1 MGQKFLYFFIY
12 ISLNIINLSINNQ
25 IIIPLKTINIPDKDI
40 NYIES
45 LLQNQLYAEIEL
57 GSPKQKIYLSISTE
71 TESFSIESK
80 LINSNFYSHNE
91 SSTSINT
98 NRKLSFYH
106 ERYKSGNLFKDIFY
120 FPNTFDENKK
130 QIYNN
135 ISFNYI
141 YELSDEYVINEKKY
155 YINENKNLIS
165 GIIGLQIPKS
175 YSSSSYFIENLYNIG
190 AINKKI
196 WNIMYTNEKVYQTY
210 LIIGENPYQDD
221 YNSNEEKRV
230 NAFLSGIDSYWYFL
244 FSDIKTGNAKLN
256 LERTAEYSPQIGVI
270 IGTEEY
276 KIYINNYFFSDLIK
290 NNICFKKNIIVNGK
304 TYLYYECDKN
314 ANLDNFEPLIF
325 THQELSFNFTLDKN
339 DLFIEHNDKK
349 YFLCIFLVKNSEE
362 YYYNEN
368 KHWIFGTPFV
378 KKYNFVLDHDTKLI
392 LFYENGNIYN
402 SRKDE
407 SISGFVIFI
416 IVILVSVTIILALYL
431 IIKIYYKPKRIHAN
445 ELEDSFNYNSQK
457 NAKNEVDLSAFYNS
471 KYGQLGI

>member
-71 TESFSIESK
+71 TESFFIESK

-106 ERYKSGNLFKDIFY
+106 ERYKSGNIFKDIFY

-175 YSSSSYFIENLYNIG
+175 YSSSSYLIDNLYNIG

-210 LIIGENPYQDD
+210 LIIGENPYQND
-221 YNSNEEKRV
+221 YNNNE
-230 NAFLSGIDSYWYFL
+230 
-244 FSDIKTGNAKLN
+244 
-256 LERTAEYSPQIGVI
+256 
-270 IGTEEY
+270 
-276 KIYINNYFFSDLIK
+276 
-290 NNICFKKNIIVNGK
+290 
-304 TYLYYECDKN
+304 
-314 ANLDNFEPLIF
+314 
-325 THQELSFNFTLDKN
+325 
-339 DLFIEHNDKK
+339 
-349 YFLCIFLVKNSEE
+349 
-362 YYYNEN
+362 
-368 KHWIFGTPFV
+368 
-378 KKYNFVLDHDTKLI
+378 
-392 LFYENGNIYN
+392 
-402 SRKDE
+402 
-407 SISGFVIFI
+407 
-416 IVILVSVTIILALYL
+416 
-431 IIKIYYKPKRIHAN
+431 
-445 ELEDSFNYNSQK
+445 
-457 NAKNEVDLSAFYNS
+457 
-471 KYGQLGI
+471 